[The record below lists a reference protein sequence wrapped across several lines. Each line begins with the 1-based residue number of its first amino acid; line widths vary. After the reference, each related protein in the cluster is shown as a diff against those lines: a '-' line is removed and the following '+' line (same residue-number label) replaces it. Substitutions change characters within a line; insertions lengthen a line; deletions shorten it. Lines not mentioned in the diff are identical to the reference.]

1 MTTDHQTHEE
11 WRPVPGFELYEV
23 SSLGRVRSWA
33 VRGHRGVK
41 NKHPWMLSP
50 GVGKYGHLRVTLAG
64 RHQESVHVLVAM
76 AFIGPRNDA
85 EVCRHLDGNPANNRP
100 ENLAW
105 GTHLQNNLDKN
116 KHGTMLRGESH
127 PGSKITDDVVRAI
140 RSSHETL
147 NTLAQRHG
155 MSTSNVQM
163 IRARKAWTHVE

>member
-1 MTTDHQTHEE
+1 VSTDCQTNEE
-11 WRPVPGFELYEV
+11 WRPVPGFEFYEV

-33 VRGHRGVK
+33 MRGHRGRR
-41 NKHPWMLSP
+41 NNHPSILSP
-50 GVGKYGHLRVTLAG
+50 GVSKYGHLRVVLAG

-76 AFIGPRNDA
+76 AFIGPRADA

-127 PGSKITDDVVRAI
+127 PNSKITDDDVRAI
-140 RSSHETL
+140 RSSHETISAL
-147 NTLAQRHG
+147 SRRIG
-155 MSTSNVQM
+155 VSMSSVQS